1 MLGKVFKEQVR
12 KSLRASMVIKAPGQ
26 DEFHFPFIKAAW
38 KFLMGDFMEMFNEH
52 RQAKLKIAELYVY
65 CSRS

>member
-1 MLGKVFKEQVR
+1 
-12 KSLRASMVIKAPGQ
+12 MVIKAPGQ